1 MRVAIV
7 AHLLYLGHW
16 FIVLNI
22 WGGELGLFLSVIAN
36 NCVVVITTCHFVPLH
51 LLSTKK
57 RCE

>member
-1 MRVAIV
+1 VRVAIV

-36 NCVVVITTCHFVPLH
+36 NCVVDNY
-51 LLSTKK
+51 LSF
-57 RCE
+57 CSSASIIN